1 MFSRI
6 RLIVVLLGA
15 TGVTAVAAPAAGAVA
30 PPPNDASAD
39 ATVVSA
45 LPFTDTLDTTEA
57 TIGPE
62 DAAGSAACGLSAPL
76 PKSVFYR
83 YTAPVDQVVR
93 IDVSQSTYAAAV
105 GVLSGEPSACVTTF
119 LGSGSLSAQ
128 AGRSYLIAVVDFGA
142 GEGGTLRLSI
152 SVLVPPREP
161 VVRLLGSGTV
171 HRATHAVTVP
181 VKYRCDGGPF
191 ALLGVQ
197 VTQRRGRRTAE
208 GFGSEFSPLCDGMR
222 HVAKVV
228 LFTAP
233 GSVFKPGRAV
243 ATATISQFVDPFGE
257 FMSQDGP
264 QPICLRP
271 MGRRIVA
278 P

>member
-1 MFSRI
+1 MFSWI
-6 RLIVVLLGA
+6 RLIVALLGA
-15 TGVTAVAAPAAGAVA
+15 TGVAAVAAPAAAAA
-30 PPPNDASAD
+30 PPPNDASEN

-57 TIGPE
+57 TIGPG

-83 YTAPVDQVVR
+83 YTAPVDQVVS

-105 GVLSGEPSACVTTF
+105 GVLTGEPSACVTTF
-119 LGSGSLSAQ
+119 LGIGSLSAE
-128 AGRSYLIAVVDFGA
+128 AGRSYLIAVVDFGPTGA
-142 GEGGTLRLSI
+142 GGTLRLSM
-152 SVLVPPREP
+152 SVLEPPREP
-161 VVRLLGSGTV
+161 VVRLLRSGTV
-171 HRATHAVTVP
+171 GRETHTVIVP
-181 VKYRCDGGPF
+181 VKYRCDGGHPAF
-191 ALLGVQ
+191 LGVQ
-197 VTQRRGRRTAE
+197 VTQRRGWRTAE
-208 GFGSEFSPLCDGMR
+208 GFGNEFFVLCDGTR
-222 HVAKVV
+222 HVANVA
-228 LFTAP
+228 LFSAP

-243 ATATISQFVDPFGE
+243 ATARISQFAFPFGE
-257 FMSQDGP
+257 FMSEDGP